1 MRSMRRIVAAAGCVI
16 VGLGAQQAFAA
27 CSAPQGDA
35 AAQIPD
41 GTSAT
46 RDQMVAAQKAVKAYD
61 TAVRQYTQCLEQAGD
76 SGAQQNQAVTKDQQL
91 ADRFNTQLHAYEAK
105 HKGD

>member
-1 MRSMRRIVAAAGCVI
+1 MRSMRLIVAAAGCVI
-16 VGLGAQQAFAA
+16 VGLAAPQAFAD
-27 CSAPQGDA
+27 CGSPPGDA
-35 AAQIPD
+35 AAQVPD

-61 TAVRQYTQCLEQAGD
+61 TAVRQYTQCLEQEGE
-76 SGAQQNQAVTKDQQL
+76 SGAKETQVLAKDQQL
-91 ADRFNTQLHAYEAK
+91 ADRFNTELHAYEAK